1 MTGSPYRTALLG
13 TGRIGSHHARTIHRE
28 VHGLDLVLLADPV
41 AGIARTLADELGV
54 ERAGTDP
61 VAAATDED
69 VDAVVITTPARTH
82 VDLAAAAIEAGKHVF
97 VEKPMALTVADN
109 DLLTA
114 AAETAG
120 VVLQVGF
127 NRRYDPGFAAAH
139 TAIAAGRI
147 GQVQQLRSLTR
158 DPGPFTADPTKITQ
172 LTIFY

>member
-61 VAAATDED
+61 VAAATDGD

-97 VEKPMALTVADN
+97 VEKPMALTVAEPAPPVVVRPA
-109 DLLTA
+109 TRSCYPGIVA
-114 AAETAG
+114 SAG
-120 VVLQVGF
+120 SVG
-127 NRRYDPGFAAAH
+127 
-139 TAIAAGRI
+139 
-147 GQVQQLRSLTR
+147 S
-158 DPGPFTADPTKITQ
+158 
-172 LTIFY
+172 

>member
-97 VEKPMALTVADN
+97 VEKPIW
-109 DLLTA
+109 
-114 AAETAG
+114 
-120 VVLQVGF
+120 
-127 NRRYDPGFAAAH
+127 P
-139 TAIAAGRI
+139 
-147 GQVQQLRSLTR
+147 S
-158 DPGPFTADPTKITQ
+158 PSPTT
-172 LTIFY
+172 TG

>member
-41 AGIARTLADELGV
+41 AGIARTLAEELGV

-82 VDLAAAAIEAGKHVF
+82 VDLVAATIEAGKHVF

-109 DLLTA
+109 DRSCHVLESKNPLAELQNNLNCKKYPHPHLTSPASDPRFYPSSKDLL
-114 AAETAG
+114 
-120 VVLQVGF
+120 LGF
-127 NRRYDPGFAAAH
+127 
-139 TAIAAGRI
+139 
-147 GQVQQLRSLTR
+147 
-158 DPGPFTADPTKITQ
+158 
-172 LTIFY
+172 